1 MRSGAHLPL
10 GALLLFG
17 TLLGAC
23 TTGEGPESPATDA
36 AVSGDVLPQTA
47 ASTVPTGTWP
57 LHVPD
62 VRDIPEGPEGEA
74 IRRGREL
81 ATHTRD
87 LLPENVGN
95 GLNCTS
101 CHLQGGTVADAG
113 PWVGI
118 TGVFP
123 QYRTRNARMNSLQE
137 RVDDCF
143 ERSMNGTPL
152 PLESE
157 EMTAIVAYMTWLSQG
172 VPTGTSVEGRGFR
185 HAETPPE
192 PDPVHGAI
200 VYAEKCAS
208 CHGSEGQGMDTPD
221 GGYLFPALWG
231 DKSFNIGAGMARL
244 DTAASF
250 VRWNMPLGQGG
261 TLTEQEAYDVAAFF
275 TAQPRP
281 DFAGKS
287 QDWPNGGKPHFA
299 RY

>member
-1 MRSGAHLPL
+1 MRLEKKTTCT
-10 GALLLFG
+10 FG
-17 TLLGAC
+17 
-23 TTGEGPESPATDA
+23 
-36 AVSGDVLPQTA
+36 
-47 ASTVPTGTWP
+47 
-57 LHVPD
+57 
-62 VRDIPEGPEGEA
+62 
-74 IRRGREL
+74 
-81 ATHTRD
+81 
-87 LLPENVGN
+87 
-95 GLNCTS
+95 
-101 CHLQGGTVADAG
+101 
-113 PWVGI
+113 
-118 TGVFP
+118 
-123 QYRTRNARMNSLQE
+123 YRTRNARMNSLQE

-244 DTAASF
+244 DTAAAF
-250 VRWNMPLGQGG
+250 IHANMPLGAGG
-261 TLTEQEAYDVAAFF
+261 CRRRTPT
-275 TAQPRP
+275 TSPT
-281 DFAGKS
+281 S
-287 QDWPNGGKPHFA
+287 
-299 RY
+299 